1 MSEITYQQKELRG
14 LGGWLVLFQIQI
26 WSNLAG
32 TVQMGFLIPLSGIF
46 MRRMFTSVY
55 SDLSYSPFGMFAEL
69 NSPIAYAFILVVFVL
84 TLLCIIFF
92 YKRKLAFRV
101 FFILESVIYLVAMGL
116 YYNVMLKFMSAE
128 MTTGYFD
135 FSGMFTGFMIF
146 FGMLPAVGILV
157 AFIIALFKSK
167 RVKNTFS

>member
-1 MSEITYQQKELRG
+1 MSEIVIEKELKG
-14 LGGWLVLFQIQI
+14 LGGWLVLFQIQV

-32 TVQMGFLIPLSGIF
+32 AAQMAIFIPLSGIF
-46 MRRMFTSVY
+46 MRSMLATAY
-55 SDLSYSPFGMFAEL
+55 YDLSYNPFGMFAGL
-69 NSPIAYAFILVVFVL
+69 NSPIAYVFIFAIFVL

-92 YKRKLAFRV
+92 YKKMLVFRL
-101 FFILESVIYLVAMGL
+101 FFIIESVIYFVAMVL
-116 YYNVMLKFMSAE
+116 YYNVMLKIMSAG
-128 MTTGYFD
+128 MMNDYFD
-135 FSGMFTGFMIF
+135 FSGIFTGFMIF

>member
-1 MSEITYQQKELRG
+1 MSEIVYGKELKG

-32 TVQMGFLIPLSGIF
+32 VAQMAVYIPLSGIF
-46 MRRMFTSVY
+46 IRNMFDTVY
-55 SDLSYSPFGMFAEL
+55 SASGYNPFGMFAAL
-69 NSPIAYAFILVVFVL
+69 NSPVSYAFILSIFVL

-92 YKRKLAFRV
+92 YKKKLVFRV
-101 FFILESVIYLVAMGL
+101 FFIIESVIYIVAAIL
-116 YYNVMLKFMSAE
+116 YFMVMLRVMSAG
-128 MTTGYFD
+128 MMND
-135 FSGMFTGFMIF
+135 FIDFNGIFTGFMVF
-146 FGMLPAVGILV
+146 FGLLPAAGILV